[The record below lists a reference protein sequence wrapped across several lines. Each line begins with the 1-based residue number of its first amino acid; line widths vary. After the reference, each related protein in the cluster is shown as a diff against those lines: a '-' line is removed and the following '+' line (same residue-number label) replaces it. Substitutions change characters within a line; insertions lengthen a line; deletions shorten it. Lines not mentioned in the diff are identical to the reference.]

1 MNERYLINSILRAC
15 RLLKCFSREKPVF
28 KMSELAARLKL
39 DRSTTYRI
47 LLTLEKGGMV
57 ERDEKTGEYALGV
70 GALEIGNAYLGQTDL
85 VQIAK
90 PVMAGLAA
98 KARETVN
105 LAVLSD
111 GEILYIDKVDSPRSV
126 GVMSKIG
133 QRNPVYCTALGKALL
148 AFQPEGERN
157 RILKAVRFK
166 PLTPNT
172 ITSKKALV
180 RELKGI
186 RRCGYSLDRRE
197 IEEEVECIAAP
208 IRDHLGH
215 AIAAISISG
224 PQEKIRTPEEGEYVA
239 DVVEAA
245 DSISF
250 KLGFRGEKE
259 TSGEEER
266 EGRPFILPRRRIHR

>member
-15 RLLKCFSREKPVF
+15 CLLKCFSREKPAF

-47 LLTLEKGGMV
+47 LLTLEKSGMV

-90 PVMAGLAA
+90 PIMADLAA

-148 AFQPEGERN
+148 AFQPERERD
-157 RILKAVRFK
+157 RILKAIRFK

-172 ITSKKALV
+172 ITSKKGLL
-180 RELKGI
+180 RELEGI
-186 RRCGYSLDRRE
+186 HRRGYALDRRE
-197 IEEEVECIAAP
+197 IEEDVECIAAP
-208 IRDHLGH
+208 IRNHLGH
-215 AIAAISISG
+215 ALAAISISG
-224 PQEKIRTPEEGEYVA
+224 PQKKIQTPQEGKYVA

-245 DSISF
+245 SSISF
-250 KLGFRGEKE
+250 KLGFRGGEE
-259 TSGEEER
+259 TSGEK
-266 EGRPFILPRRRIHR
+266 